1 MRFLT
6 GNFLNAVDRDRLR
19 GGPLDSVLLSASDK
33 ARLELSG
40 SSASMILCPNNPQD
54 DIDYLCGPT
63 HFLARWDT
71 PFCKKPTTYYTL
83 RNIWAD
89 ICMSES

>member
-40 SSASMILCPNNPQD
+40 SRASMILCPDDPQGD
-54 DIDYLCGPT
+54 EYPLCGPI
-63 HFLARWDT
+63 HSGPDGIHH
-71 PFCKKPTTYYTL
+71 FCKKPTTFITP
-83 RNIWAD
+83 
-89 ICMSES
+89 